1 MIVYKTRNRKK
12 NISQRRNANEKMKSQ
27 MKKKSKKI
35 SNWKVKVPEPIN
47 ASSILKISKNTNPKF
62 KLSSKSSIREMNF
75 HK

>member
-62 KLSSKSSIREMNF
+62 KLS
-75 HK
+75 